1 MNHSQRNLK
10 KLIRAKEDS
19 IADEELFLSAA
30 YQKYQTSLA
39 RAVTGRYRYGLQVL
53 LDWDISEQAGVA
65 YTDNY
70 KVHLNAANPI
80 TQSFPTRF
88 LRSQSLTG
96 LTGHEVGHLLYSDF
110 TAHAVHLRS
119 LENGSF
125 YPKEPELSLPAY
137 QTALEEIK
145 EVLEEKDKAGCLT
158 LARCAATFQNILE
171 DIHIEDRMC
180 EEFHGTFRQGIELN
194 NLRMSEQIPS
204 IQEQIDKEYQ
214 PFSIIANLILS
225 YCRTGNINNPTG
237 YQGDYLDTISDCTD
251 LLDTAMESEKGTD
264 RMLVSNALLALTWN
278 YIQPL
283 IEKTREE
290 LEMHGEDS
298 AADALE
304 DLLGDEVS
312 SGAPLPTG
320 KSGAIPKNIKPA
332 SPKGSGNDEGNAPSG
347 PRTKEDAIEEAKQ
360 VLSEEGGRIALTKT
374 NTILDEN
381 NPGVTYVSQYQ
392 GSGYEHA
399 AEDLFR
405 ILNDVA
411 AEKVQEDCQ
420 TELTE
425 ELQKTANDI
434 HYGNAHAG
442 IHVTIHRL
450 TSVSD
455 YLKNEYQTVAPPLL
469 RASKKLQSTIL
480 PLLKEEQQGGKQKN
494 LLFGK
499 RLDSHALYK
508 TDGTIFTRTRL
519 PGEEKRLAVALLIDE
534 SGSMGWGDRM
544 THARKTA
551 IVLYD
556 FCKSLGIPITIYG
569 HSTDAGGVALYSYA
583 EFDSVDNEDCIGRCV
598 RFLPFNVLEGM
609 EDVPFPDSRACKLEG
624 LTHLG
629 FGYCPFFSISG
640 TGLSKEYAEKF
651 IQELVSTAANLHLPI
666 DGIVMIFDS
675 LSYSKSCGKTGHHY
689 KDGLAYKFEDDT
701 YETFLREIEWTPTR
715 FGEIAPVGIFDTV
728 EIDGCDV
735 SRASLHNLTFIKN
748 LELVPGCRILVSKRN
763 MIIPHIEDNLDR
775 GRYTD
780 ITPPVCPCCGSK
792 TRTYSRK
799 TSDGRTVET
808 LHCDNPQCDSQITR
822 RFVHFA
828 SKKAMNIE
836 GLSEATLEKFLNL
849 GYLHSFQDIYHLE
862 EHREDI
868 VALDGYGEKSFDR
881 LWESINASRRTSFVR
896 YLVSMDI
903 PMIGRTK
910 SRILDTVFS
919 GNLTAFEQAA
929 VGDYDFTQLEDFGEI
944 LNHNIHSWFADEANL
959 DLWKN
964 LQNEFTFEQRKEET
978 IMTKENK
985 FTGCTIVATG
995 KLEHFTRDG
1004 INDKILELGAK
1015 PGSSVTK
1022 KTDYLICGEKAGSK
1036 LAKAQS
1042 LGIPILTEAEFLEMI
1057 A

>member
-347 PRTKEDAIEEAKQ
+347 PRTKEDAIEEAKNLTWHHDIGFIVNCSFGNGLRLAGTPSYKDVMVQ
-360 VLSEEGGRIALTKT
+360 AAKSLSTRFRPAAGIIQSWDVERGWQSERGWECPVIIDNMMNLELMFGATRLSGDSSFYKIAVSHADRTMEEHFRPDGSCYHVIDYSIKDGKVRHRQTAQGYADESIWSRGQAWAIYGYAVCYRETKDRKYLDQALKT
-374 NTILDEN
+374 FNMMKNLEN
-381 NPGVTYVSQYQ
+381 MP
-392 GSGYEHA
+392 
-399 AEDLFR
+399 EDL
-405 ILNDVA
+405 IPYWDMSAPN
-411 AEKVQEDCQ
+411 
-420 TELTE
+420 
-425 ELQKTANDI
+425 I
-434 HYGNAHAG
+434 P
-442 IHVTIHRL
+442 
-450 TSVSD
+450 
-455 YLKNEYQTVAPPLL
+455 NEP
-469 RASKKLQSTIL
+469 R
-480 PLLKEEQQGGKQKN
+480 
-494 LLFGK
+494 
-499 RLDSHALYK
+499 D
-508 TDGTIFTRTRL
+508 
-519 PGEEKRLAVALLIDE
+519 
-534 SGSMGWGDRM
+534 
-544 THARKTA
+544 
-551 IVLYD
+551 
-556 FCKSLGIPITIYG
+556 
-569 HSTDAGGVALYSYA
+569 
-583 EFDSVDNEDCIGRCV
+583 
-598 RFLPFNVLEGM
+598 
-609 EDVPFPDSRACKLEG
+609 
-624 LTHLG
+624 
-629 FGYCPFFSISG
+629 
-640 TGLSKEYAEKF
+640 
-651 IQELVSTAANLHLPI
+651 VSTASCIASALYEISTMDVPDAAGYKMYADSI
-666 DGIVMIFDS
+666 MVS
-675 LSYSKSCGKTGHHY
+675 LSSP
-689 KDGLAYKFEDDT
+689 AYRAALGT
-701 YETFLREIEWTPTR
+701 NGNFLLMHS
-715 FGEIAPVGIFDTV
+715 VGSIPHNS
-728 EIDGCDV
+728 EIDVPLNYADYYY
-735 SRASLHNLTFIKN
+735 
-748 LELVPGCRILVSKRN
+748 LEALKRKRD
-763 MIIPHIEDNLDR
+763 IE
-775 GRYTD
+775 
-780 ITPPVCPCCGSK
+780 K
-792 TRTYSRK
+792 
-799 TSDGRTVET
+799 
-808 LHCDNPQCDSQITR
+808 
-822 RFVHFA
+822 
-828 SKKAMNIE
+828 
-836 GLSEATLEKFLNL
+836 GL
-849 GYLHSFQDIYHLE
+849 
-862 EHREDI
+862 
-868 VALDGYGEKSFDR
+868 
-881 LWESINASRRTSFVR
+881 
-896 YLVSMDI
+896 
-903 PMIGRTK
+903 
-910 SRILDTVFS
+910 
-919 GNLTAFEQAA
+919 
-929 VGDYDFTQLEDFGEI
+929 
-944 LNHNIHSWFADEANL
+944 
-959 DLWKN
+959 
-964 LQNEFTFEQRKEET
+964 
-978 IMTKENK
+978 
-985 FTGCTIVATG
+985 
-995 KLEHFTRDG
+995 
-1004 INDKILELGAK
+1004 
-1015 PGSSVTK
+1015 
-1022 KTDYLICGEKAGSK
+1022 
-1036 LAKAQS
+1036 
-1042 LGIPILTEAEFLEMI
+1042 
-1057 A
+1057 